1 MFSEE
6 ASSVLRMGLEDGIM
20 TNILRL
26 MERFSRYCVWLCGF
40 LLVATS
46 VLIAVEVIL
55 RKFFAVSMGGA
66 DEISSYVLAILCTW
80 SLGFALFHKAH
91 VRIDILY
98 IKLPPKARAFLD
110 CLSLAL
116 FLVYMTILSYF
127 GYLVLET
134 SIIRDS
140 TANTPLQTPMWIPQ
154 SLWLF
159 GLVSFTLIIVAILAG
174 TVYYLLKGDLATA
187 RKLGGSSSLEAEKDL

>member
-1 MFSEE
+1 
-6 ASSVLRMGLEDGIM
+6 MGLEDGIM

-80 SLGFALFHKAH
+80 SLAFALFHKVH

-98 IKLPPKARAFLD
+98 IKLPRKVQAFLD
-110 CLSLAL
+110 CLSLAMFL
-116 FLVYMTILSYF
+116 LYMVVLSSFAFLVLK
-127 GYLVLET
+127 T
-134 SIIRDS
+134 SIIRES

-159 GLVSFTLIIVAILAG
+159 GLISFTAAIAVILTG
-174 TVYYLLKGDLATA
+174 TVYYLLKGDLASA
-187 RKLGGSSSLEAEKDL
+187 RSLAGSSSLETEKDL